1 VCFFNVHIIFRSIE
15 MHDAFQVYSGQF
27 WSRENTLRRQSLR
40 QRWSLE

>member
-1 VCFFNVHIIFRSIE
+1 VRFFDVHINFQSIE

-27 WSRENTLRRQSLR
+27 WSGENTLRRQSLS